1 MNKTAIKNFAIWARN
16 KLIADI
22 QYRAGLM
29 GITADGIK
37 DPLPQSTGTME
48 FYDIGTSEPYAISG
62 DAIPQRKKL
71 VEVIRKKENDSNYAT
86 AYKYILEEVAYTW
99 FNRLIAIRFMEV
111 NDYLPSHIRVLSSE
125 SGKIE
130 PDLVTTP
137 FDAEL
142 AFTSAEEETVLRL
155 KMENKLDELFR
166 LLFIKQCNA
175 LNEILPAL
183 FEKTSDYTELL
194 LNLSV
199 VDQEGVVYH
208 LTHDIPERDFD
219 ITHPDENGEVKGQ
232 VEIIGWLYQYY
243 NTEPK
248 NAAFAKNGKITK
260 EEIPAVTQLFTPDW
274 IVRYM
279 VENSLGR
286 IFIDK
291 RKEQGVYAD
300 GRSLDEMSWDEVEA
314 KRIANEEEIAG
325 QMGWKYYLPEAAQT
339 KEVRQQLD
347 EIQKQSEYKDV
358 RDIKVIDPCMGSGH
372 ILVYAFDVLMQ
383 MYENDGYSQRDA
395 AHCILEHNLFG
406 LDIDERAAQL
416 AYFAVMMKARQ
427 YDRRIFSRGIQPH
440 VYAIA
445 ESNGIDT
452 FTRDYFAN
460 NDPKLKSA
468 LDSIISDLRDAKEYG
483 SILTVAPLDFAALHA
498 RVEEVQNDISLHR
511 EAALATILPLICVA
525 EIMAQKYDVVVTN
538 PPYMGSGNMD
548 ARLSEFVKK
557 HYPDSKSDLFA
568 VFIERCGQ
576 MTGKNNYLAMI
587 TQHAWMFLTSYE
599 GLRKKL
605 LTRRL
610 INMAHLGPH
619 AFDEIKGEVVQTASF
634 IFSNQELSNY
644 IGLYVKLLNGTSER
658 EKEGMFHSGEG
669 RYYKSNEQL
678 KVIQG
683 TPYTAYWASES
694 LLEAFKN
701 SELVGDVSD
710 PRVGMATA
718 NNDRFVRLW
727 HEIDFKKM
735 GLNIPSRQAAISSRK
750 KWFPFAKGGE
760 QRKWYGNNDTVV
772 NWEND
777 GFEIQNFRDE
787 ITGRVR
793 SHNYNLDFIFSSALT
808 WTVIGV
814 GATSFRFCPV
824 GFLYSNSGYGM
835 FCNNEETKQ
844 YLLGFMNSK
853 IAISL
858 LNILSPSMGF
868 ESGYLRK
875 LPILSGNNP
884 TIVTL
889 VKECIVTSTEDWDSY
904 EISWDFQ
911 RHPLVRLQLAGA
923 YAWGD
928 KPPVM
933 HLSSA
938 YEAWKLECEGRF
950 EKLKTNEE
958 ELNRIFIDIY
968 GLQDELIPDV
978 ADKDVT
984 VHRIFDTRD
993 EVPESMQGSSYV
1005 RTKRD
1010 EIVSLLSYAVGC
1022 MFGRYSLDKPG
1033 LAYAGGDWDAV
1044 YRMQHETYLV
1054 EGKPIRL
1061 VDGKILAVKPT
1072 GYNQIA
1078 VDGEWKDLSYPI
1090 DADNIIPITDEEYME
1105 DDIVSRLCGWLKA
1118 VYGADTL
1125 EENLDFIAGALG
1137 GKGNSSREIIRSYF
1151 LKDFFKD
1158 HCKTYQK
1165 RPIYWLFD
1173 SGKQNGFKAL
1183 IYLHRYTPDTIGN
1196 LRVDYLHKMQRVYES
1211 EISRMQDMID
1221 HSTNA
1226 REVAASTKRKEK
1238 LQKQL
1243 KECRDYDEM
1252 IAHLALSRIELDLDD
1267 GVKVNYEKIQTASD
1281 GKKYAVLAKI

>member
-29 GITADGIK
+29 GITEDGIK

-48 FYDIGTSEPYAISG
+48 FYDIGTSEPYAITG
-62 DAIPQRKKL
+62 EAISQRKKL
-71 VEVIRKKENDSNYAT
+71 VEIIRRKETDSSYAT

-111 NDYLPSHIRVLSSE
+111 NDYLPSRIRVLSSE

-142 AFTSAEEETVLRL
+142 TFTHAEEETVLRL
-155 KMENKLDELFR
+155 KNENKLDELFR

-208 LTHDIPERDFD
+208 LIHDIDEDDFN
-219 ITHPDENGEVKGQ
+219 IEKGGQ

-248 NAAFAKNGKITK
+248 NAAFTKKGKVTK
-260 EEIPAVTQLFTPDW
+260 DEIPAVTQLFTPDW

-291 RKEQGVYAD
+291 RKEQGAFAD
-300 GRSLDEMSWDEVEA
+300 GRAPEEMSWDEVEA
-314 KRIANEEEIAG
+314 KRIANEEDIAG
-325 QMGWKYYLPEAAQT
+325 QMGWKYYLPEATQT
-339 KEVRQQLD
+339 QKVHQQLN

-358 RDIKVIDPCMGSGH
+358 RDIKIIDPCMGSGH

-383 MYENDGYSQRDA
+383 MYESDGYSQRDA
-395 AHCILEHNLFG
+395 AQCILEHNLFG

-440 VYAIA
+440 VYVIA
-445 ESNGIDT
+445 ESNDIDA
-452 FTRDYFAN
+452 FTRDYFTN
-460 NDPKLKSA
+460 NDPKLKAA
-468 LDSIISDLRDAKEYG
+468 LDSIMNDLHNAKEYG
-483 SILTVAPLDFAALHA
+483 SILTVAPVDFAALYA
-498 RVEEVQNDISLHR
+498 RMDEVQNDISLYR
-511 EAALATILPLICVA
+511 ESALNTIMPLICVA
-525 EIMAQKYDVVVTN
+525 EALAQKYDVVVTN

-548 ARLSEFVKK
+548 ARLSDFVKK

-576 MTGKNNYLAMI
+576 MTGKNRYQAMI
-587 TQHAWMFLTSYE
+587 TQHAWMFLSSFE
-599 GLRKKL
+599 KLRGKL
-605 LTRRL
+605 LLKDTV
-610 INMAHLGPH
+610 NMAHLGPR
-619 AFDEIKGEVVQTASF
+619 AFEEIGGEVVQTTSF
-634 IFSNQELSNY
+634 VLRNSHIADYKGTYCRLIEPTTQQGKEKMFLSEVNRYIISNNQYNLTPKLRY
-644 IGLYVKLLNGTSER
+644 IYWVG
-658 EKEGMFHSGEG
+658 
-669 RYYKSNEQL
+669 SNEL
-678 KVIQG
+678 WKHECVS
-683 TPYTAYWASES
+683 TS
-694 LLEAFKN
+694 LISGGRNK
-701 SELVGDVSD
+701 
-710 PRVGMATA
+710 TH
-718 NNDRFVRLW
+718 NNEKYVRCSW
-727 HEIDFKKM
+727 EIVRS
-735 GLNIPSRQAAISSRK
+735 N
-750 KWFPFAKGGE
+750 KWVLYMNGGNY
-760 QRKWYGNNDTVV
+760 RKWYGNLLEVV
-772 NWEND
+772 DWSDDAQQEYAKHGGLVDKNNVKAYGISWNGICGD
-777 GFEIQNFRDE
+777 LYGFRIKPKG
-787 ITGRVR
+787 IP
-793 SHNYNLDFIFSSALT
+793 FSS
-808 WTVIGV
+808 
-814 GATSFRFCPV
+814 S
-824 GFLYSNSGYGM
+824 S
-835 FCNNEETKQ
+835 
-844 YLLGFMNSK
+844 
-853 IAISL
+853 
-858 LNILSPSMGF
+858 
-868 ESGYLRK
+868 
-875 LPILSGNNP
+875 P
-884 TIVTL
+884 TIVTRTDEPPCAVLGMLNSKVGHEILSALNPTLQLNVGEVLDSPL
-889 VKECIVTSTEDWDSY
+889 VLPENPDKILDLTHRNIELSANDWDSY
-904 EISWDFQ
+904 ETSWDFQ
-911 RHPLVRLQLAGA
+911 QHPLVRWSRELWDATAIGAQMSYYYGSHPEVNSPLELCFLLWRSECNERFKQL
-923 YAWGD
+923 
-928 KPPVM
+928 K
-933 HLSSA
+933 
-938 YEAWKLECEGRF
+938 E
-950 EKLKTNEE
+950 NEE
-958 ELNRIFIDIY
+958 ELNRIFVDIY
-968 GLQDELIPDV
+968 GLRDELTPEV
-978 ADKDVT
+978 ADKGVT
-984 VHRIFDTRD
+984 VHRIFDTKD
-993 EVPESMQGSSYV
+993 DVPESMQGSNYV

-1022 MFGRYSLDKPG
+1022 MFGRYSLDTDG
-1033 LAYAGGDWDAV
+1033 LAYAGGDWD
-1044 YRMQHETYLV
+1044 
-1054 EGKPIRL
+1054 
-1061 VDGKILAVKPT
+1061 DGKYKTFLPDRDGIL
-1072 GYNQIA
+1072 
-1078 VDGEWKDLSYPI
+1078 
-1090 DADNIIPITDEEYME
+1090 PITDEEYLE

-1183 IYLHRYTPDTIGN
+1183 IYLHRYTLNTIGN

-1211 EISRMQDMID
+1211 EINRMQDMID

>member
-37 DPLPQSTGTME
+37 DPLPQSTGMME
-48 FYDIGTSEPYAISG
+48 FYDIGTSEPYAITG
-62 DAIPQRKKL
+62 EAIPQRRKL
-71 VEVIRKKENDSNYAT
+71 VEVIRKKEKDSNYAT

-142 AFTSAEEETVLRL
+142 TFTSAEEEIVLRL
-155 KMENKLDELFR
+155 KTENKLDELFR

-208 LTHDIPERDFD
+208 LTHDIPEQDFD
-219 ITHPDENGEVKGQ
+219 ITHPDENGKIQGQ

-248 NAAFAKNGKITK
+248 SAAFAKNGKITK

-291 RKEQGVYAD
+291 RKEQGVFAD
-300 GRSLDEMSWDEVEA
+300 GRAPEEMTWDEAEA
-314 KRIANEEEIAG
+314 KRIASEEEIAG

-339 KEVRQQLD
+339 QEVRQQLD

-395 AHCILEHNLFG
+395 AQCILEHNLFG
-406 LDIDERAAQL
+406 LDIDDRAAQL

-445 ESNGIDT
+445 ESNDIDA

-460 NDPKLKSA
+460 NDPKLKAA
-468 LDSIISDLRDAKEYG
+468 LDSIMNDLRDAKEYG
-483 SILTVAPLDFAALHA
+483 SILTVAPVDFAALYA
-498 RVEEVQNDISLHR
+498 RVEEIQNDISFHR
-511 EAALATILPLICVA
+511 EAALNTILPLIHVA
-525 EIMAQKYDVVVTN
+525 EVLAQKYDVVVTN

-568 VFIERCGQ
+568 CCLERGFS
-576 MTGKNNYLAMI
+576 MLKPLGFNAMV
-587 TQHAWMFLTSYE
+587 TMHSWMFLSSLEHMRDKILAAKTITT
-599 GLRKKL
+599 L
-605 LTRRL
+605 LQMG
-610 INMAHLGPH
+610 NMVMGI
-619 AFDEIKGEVVQTASF
+619 AFGTAASVIRNIFISDYDASF
-634 IFSNQELSNY
+634 TKVELSDIENEAPNEFPPQRTGIY
-644 IGLYVKLLNGTSER
+644 TRKAIQFSELP
-658 EKEGMFHSGEG
+658 GHT
-669 RYYKSNEQL
+669 
-678 KVIQG
+678 I
-683 TPYTAYWASES
+683 AYWVS
-694 LLEAFKN
+694 LSTIQLFQNPPLSKYATTR
-701 SELVGDVSD
+701 L
-710 PRVGMATA
+710 GMSTA
-718 NNDRFVRLW
+718 NNDRFMRNWYEV
-727 HEIDFKKM
+727 
-735 GLNIPSRQAAISSRK
+735 SRHRIGFDAVSSDDAQKSKK
-750 KWFPFAKGGE
+750 KWFPYNKGGAF
-760 QRKWYGNNDTVV
+760 RKWYGNNDFVV

-777 GFEIQNFRDE
+777 GLEIRNFKDE
-787 ITGRVR
+787 KTGRIR
-793 SHNYNLDFIFSSALT
+793 SHNYNAEYGFRESLT
-808 WTVIGV
+808 WSDISSSHNFGI
-814 GATSFRFCPV
+814 R
-824 GFLYSNSGYGM
+824 YSSPGKLFDGRGSSLFSTHDRLAYILA
-835 FCNNEETKQ
+835 
-844 YLLGFMNSK
+844 LLCSK
-853 IAISL
+853 
-858 LNILSPSMGF
+858 
-868 ESGYLRK
+868 
-875 LPILSGNNP
+875 LSGFFLAIINQTMVFNVGDVAMVPIVSGALDSIQIESIAKNNVD
-884 TIVTL
+884 ISR
-889 VKECIVTSTEDWDSY
+889 KDWDSY
-904 EISWDFQ
+904 ENSWDFE
-911 RHPLVRLQLAGA
+911 RHPLLRSVSCLADAYTAWKSECEQRFLQLKA
-923 YAWGD
+923 
-928 KPPVM
+928 
-933 HLSSA
+933 
-938 YEAWKLECEGRF
+938 
-950 EKLKTNEE
+950 NEE

-968 GLQDELIPDV
+968 GLQDELTPEV

-984 VHRIFDTRD
+984 VHRIFDNKD
-993 EVPESMQGSSYV
+993 DVLESMQSSSYV

-1022 MFGRYSLDKPG
+1022 MFGRYTLDKPG
-1033 LAYAGGDWDAV
+1033 LAYAGGDWNAV

-1054 EGKPIRL
+1054 EGNPLRL
-1061 VDGKILAVKPT
+1061 ADGKTLAVKPT

-1078 VDGEWKDLSYPI
+1078 SDGEWKNLSYPV
-1090 DADNIIPITDEEYME
+1090 DADNILPITDEEYLE
-1105 DDIVSRLCGWLKA
+1105 DDIVSRLCDWLKA
-1118 VYGADTL
+1118 VYGTDSL
-1125 EENLDFIAGALG
+1125 EENLDFIADALG
-1137 GKGNSSREIIRSYF
+1137 GKGNSSREIIRNYF

-1211 EISRMQDMID
+1211 EINRMQDMID

-1267 GVKVNYEKIQTASD
+1267 GVKVNHEKIQTASD